1 MTHAT
6 PAAPVCAPAPATGP
20 APLHGPDASPR
31 TARGDTL
38 PTVCSV
44 LVVGAGPAGSACAQA
59 LAHAGHDVL
68 LVDEQAFPRDK
79 VCGDG
84 LIPDA
89 HAALRRLGVH
99 DEVMA
104 RARQLSAVTCIAPRG
119 GRVDVPGQLAVL
131 PRRELDDILC
141 RAAVR
146 AGARFA
152 APWRW
157 DAPLLDADGRV
168 CGARLSQDG
177 RSVEVSAHW
186 TVLATGARPRP
197 MLVADLCERQ
207 TPSAMAVR
215 THVRHPGLAGRLQT
229 LQVVWHPRLR
239 GGYGWVFPGPDDL
252 FNVGVGL
259 SGSHTIDAQGR
270 ARMADVNL
278 REVMQ
283 VFGEVHADAGR
294 LLREGEVVA
303 PLKGAPLR
311 CSLDGARW
319 GRPGLLA
326 TGEAVGSTYA
336 FTGEGIGK
344 AMETGLL
351 AAEALAAALPAVRC
365 DSTAGTVAR
374 PEAAARDARLL
385 QDYAARLQA
394 LQPRFA
400 LYRKADR
407 ISSQPWL
414 ADLLVWRAR
423 RSPGIRRRMAG
434 VLDETR
440 SPDQLITLRG
450 LFKLML
456 PLR

>member
-1 MTHAT
+1 MTSAS
-6 PAAPVCAPAPATGP
+6 PAAPLLPPAPAAG
-20 APLHGPDASPR
+20 HGPHAGPGDPPP
-31 TARGDTL
+31 TAL
-38 PTVCSV
+38 PPSCEV

-59 LAHAGHDVL
+59 LARRGHDVL
-68 LVDEQAFPRDK
+68 LIDEQAFPRDK

-89 HAALRRLGVH
+89 HAALHHLGVH
-99 DEVMA
+99 EEVMA
-104 RARQLSAVTCIAPRG
+104 RARRLQAVTCIAPRG
-119 GRVDVPGQLAVL
+119 GQVDVPGQLAVL
-131 PRRELDDILC
+131 PRRVLDDILC

-157 DAPLLDADGRV
+157 DGPLLDEAGRV
-168 CGARLSQDG
+168 CGARLSQGG
-177 RSVEVSAHW
+177 RSIELPARW
-186 TVLATGARPRP
+186 TVLATGARPRA
-197 MLVADLCERQ
+197 MLAAGLCERQ

-215 THVRHPGLAGRLQT
+215 THVRHPELAGRLRT

-259 SGSHTIDAQGR
+259 SGSHSIDAQGR

-278 REVMQ
+278 RDVMQ
-283 VFGEVHADAGR
+283 IFGEVHADAGR

-351 AAEALAAALPAVRC
+351 AAAALHGALAAPHDRASA
-365 DSTAGTVAR
+365 S
-374 PEAAARDARLL
+374 AAADAGLL
-385 QDYAARLQA
+385 QDYAQRLQA

-407 ISSQPWL
+407 ISARPWL
-414 ADLLVWRAR
+414 ADLLIWRAR
-423 RSPGIRRRMAG
+423 RSPGIRRRMAE